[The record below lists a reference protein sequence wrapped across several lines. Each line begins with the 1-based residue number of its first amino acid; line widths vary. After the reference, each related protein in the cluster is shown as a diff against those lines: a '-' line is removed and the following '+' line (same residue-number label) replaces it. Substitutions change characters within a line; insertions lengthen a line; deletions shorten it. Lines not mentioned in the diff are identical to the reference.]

1 MRTFRRRT
9 AIQSM
14 LAAASAPFQLVR
26 AWAQT
31 ATFPGKRAGALHDL
45 AAIVLPESLGRKAT
59 DAIAGRFAKWVR
71 EYKSGAEL
79 EPGYGNPRLRF
90 QLSSPAPVYL
100 TQLESLGRAFGGVAP
115 KARRPLVEAAL
126 AEAKVAELPPVPD
139 GKHVASGLMSFYF
152 FSSAANDLCYRAAVR
167 KYECRGLGGSENPP
181 PRLS

>member
-45 AAIVLPESLGRKAT
+45 AALVLPESLGRKAT
-59 DAIAGRFAKWVR
+59 DAIADRFAKWVR
-71 EYKSGAEL
+71 EYKPGAEL

-90 QLSSPAPVYL
+90 QASSPAPVYL
-100 TQLESLGRAFGGVAP
+100 TQLESLDRLAP
-115 KARRPLVEAAL
+115 AARRSRVEAAL
-126 AEAKVAELPPVPD
+126 EEAKVTELPPVPD
-139 GKHVASGLMSFYF
+139 GKHVASDLMSFYL
-152 FSSAANDLCYRAAVR
+152 FSSAANDLCYRAAIR
-167 KYECRGLGGSENPP
+167 KYECRGLGGSEKPP
-181 PRLS
+181 PPLS

>member
-14 LAAASAPFQLVR
+14 VAAASAPFQLVR

-31 ATFPGKRAGALHDL
+31 ATFPGKRAGTLHDL
-45 AAIVLPESLGRKAT
+45 AAIVLPESLGRRAT
-59 DAIAGRFAKWVR
+59 DAIADRFAKWVR
-71 EYKSGAEL
+71 EYKPGAEL

-90 QLSSPAPVYL
+90 QPSSPAPLYL
-100 TQLESLGRAFGGVAP
+100 TQLESLAKVAP
-115 KARRPLVEAAL
+115 SARRSHVEAAL
-126 AEAKVAELPPVPD
+126 AEAKVAELAPVPD
-139 GKHVASGLMSFYF
+139 GKHVASDLMSFYF
-152 FSSAANDLCYRAAVR
+152 FSSAANDWCYRAAVR

>member
-14 LAAASAPFQLVR
+14 VAAASAPFQLVR

-31 ATFPGKRAGALHDL
+31 ATFPGKRTGALHDL

-59 DAIAGRFAKWVR
+59 DAIADRFAKWVR

-79 EPGYGNPRLRF
+79 EPGYGSPRLRF
-90 QLSSPAPVYL
+90 QPSSPAPVYL
-100 TQLESLGRAFGGVAP
+100 AQLESLGRVAP
-115 KARRPLVEAAL
+115 SARRALVEAAL

-139 GKHVASGLMSFYF
+139 GKHVASDLMSFYF

-181 PRLS
+181 PGLA